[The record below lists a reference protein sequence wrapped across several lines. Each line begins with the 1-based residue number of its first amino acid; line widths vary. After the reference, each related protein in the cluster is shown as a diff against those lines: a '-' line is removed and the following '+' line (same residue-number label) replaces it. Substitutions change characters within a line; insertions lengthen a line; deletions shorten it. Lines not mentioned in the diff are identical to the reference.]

1 MIWEMDQ
8 FIFEMHGFM
17 FQVIQFMAEIIEMG
31 YGGGLNDLGVKLL
44 RI

>member
-31 YGGGLNDLGVKLL
+31 YGGGLNDLGDGS
-44 RI
+44 IHI